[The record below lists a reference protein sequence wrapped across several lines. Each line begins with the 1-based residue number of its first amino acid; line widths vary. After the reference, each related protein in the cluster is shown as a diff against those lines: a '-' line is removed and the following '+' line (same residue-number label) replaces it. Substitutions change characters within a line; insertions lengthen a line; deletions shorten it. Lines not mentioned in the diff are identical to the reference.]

1 VPKIDQSCWR
11 LLAVCGARTMI
22 PTNDLR
28 SLGRICRLFS
38 HTWIDE
44 MALSGCQTGGGLASG
59 GSTLFQQLGGMN
71 TVLQLAS
78 IFLQTSGQN
87 SQLSSLFQGADQS
100 ALTQQVANQLCA
112 SLGGGCAAPLTRE
125 QISAGAQELTG
136 AQSQAITNSLNSAL
150 STTVTSPVL
159 RETASQLISPQ
170 IGGILGALL

>member
-1 VPKIDQSCWR
+1 
-11 LLAVCGARTMI
+11 MI

-44 MALSGCQTGGGLASG
+44 MKPNIKRLAGRTSVIAAIVLALSGCQTGGGLASG